1 MEQTAMQTL
10 ISYIQKNEIEY
21 NKEFIF
27 LLFDLLKLEKSQI
40 QEAFMRGH
48 CDTLDQPDIDISQ
61 LEIEYYESMYNNEN
75 S

>member
-27 LLFDLLKLEKSQI
+27 LLFMLLKREKLQLT
-40 QEAFMRGH
+40 EAYRIGH
-48 CDTLDQPDIDISQ
+48 CDTIGQPDIDIE
-61 LEIEYYESMYNNEN
+61 LESEIYYKKMYENN
-75 S
+75 